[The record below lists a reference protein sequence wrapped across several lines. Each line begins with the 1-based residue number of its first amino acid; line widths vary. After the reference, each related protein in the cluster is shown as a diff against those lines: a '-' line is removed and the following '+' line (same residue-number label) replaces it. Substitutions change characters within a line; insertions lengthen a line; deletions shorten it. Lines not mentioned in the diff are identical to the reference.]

1 MKRIIT
7 IHGWASPWSGRNDI
21 DTLEPTFI
29 KRGYEVSSFDYGWH
43 LIITPN
49 NPKVARKLAAM
60 IEPNDILVTHSNGAH
75 IALLASRLTT
85 AFSTV
90 VLIRPALD
98 TDAIFGIG
106 VKRIIV
112 YYSPFD
118 PAIQGVARWIPF
130 KHPWGAA
137 GSEGMDDPRAENY
150 NASTM
155 PDESRSFGHLDWS
168 FPNKRVAFAN
178 AVCDRLEEPAVREF
192 EAGL

>member
-1 MKRIIT
+1 MSKGT
-7 IHGWASPWSGRNDI
+7 IWLVHGWNSFVSGRYEI
-21 DTLEPTFI
+21 DTLGPTLI
-29 KRGYEVSSFDYGWH
+29 KRGYEVKQGDYGWH
-43 LIITPN
+43 LFVSRRN
-49 NPKVARKLAAM
+49 ERWARELAAQ
-60 IEPNDILVTHSNGAH
+60 IQPNDIIIAHSNGAH

-106 VKRIIV
+106 VRRIIV

-118 PAIQGVARWIPF
+118 PAIQGVARFLPF

-150 NASTM
+150 NAATM

-178 AVCDRLEEPAVREF
+178 AVCDRLE
-192 EAGL
+192 GQ

>member
-7 IHGWASPWSGRNDI
+7 VHGWNSPFSGKYEL
-21 DTLEPTFI
+21 DTLEPTFR
-29 KRGYEVSSFDYGWH
+29 KRGYEVQGFDYGWH
-43 LIITPN
+43 LAILRRN
-49 NPKVARKLAAM
+49 EKWARALAAM
-60 IEPNDILVTHSNGAH
+60 IEVGDVLVCHSNGAH
-75 IALLASRLTT
+75 VALLASRLTT

-137 GSEGMDDPRAENY
+137 GSEGLDDPRAENY

-155 PDESRSFGHLDWS
+155 PDESRSFGHIDWS

-178 AVCDRLEEPAVREF
+178 AVCDRLE
-192 EAGL
+192 GL